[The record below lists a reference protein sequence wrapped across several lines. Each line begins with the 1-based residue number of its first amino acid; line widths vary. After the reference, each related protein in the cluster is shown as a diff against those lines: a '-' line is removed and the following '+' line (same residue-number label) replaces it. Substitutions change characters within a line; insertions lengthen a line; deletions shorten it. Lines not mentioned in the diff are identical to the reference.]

1 MNDNIRNQDFYENL
15 NTDVKYR
22 IDNFYNSCIHY
33 KLITKLCIILYC
45 IVTATFFYK
54 FKYVFFTNSNI
65 YDLSSIIYI
74 SKNII
79 ILSAAIFI
87 INQILKDSKANLDKA
102 FINLKQCL
110 LMDMCTCTEKCN
122 CRNSLISYFNK
133 QGYNLLK

>member
-1 MNDNIRNQDFYENL
+1 MNDNIRNEDFYKNL
-15 NTDVKYR
+15 SELVKSR

-33 KLITKLCIILYC
+33 EFITKLCIILYC

-54 FKYVFFTNSNI
+54 FKYVFFTNANI

-87 INQILKDSKANLDKA
+87 INQIPKESKANLDKA

-110 LMDMCTCTEKCN
+110 LMDMCTCTEKCT
-122 CRNSLISYFNK
+122 CRNSLISYFKK